1 MNKITRALVLAIP
14 IGVGSLAFLAGCEL
28 IVDFDR
34 TRIPAE
40 VSDSSLQPRDVQVDT
55 SVADAATDATADV
68 VTDATPDSAPDSAP
82 DAADAATADAADGS
96 TDAADASD

>member
-1 MNKITRALVLAIP
+1 MNKMTRALLLAIP

-55 SVADAATDATADV
+55 SVPDAT
-68 VTDATPDSAPDSAP
+68 TP
-82 DAADAATADAADGS
+82 DAADATTADAADAS